1 MNEVTRQRWLP
12 VATVVGLTYL
22 IVSFG
27 TAAMAGTVSSRQA
40 RFAWRLS
47 AFIISGL
54 VLAAHVVYERV
65 QLRNSASRTAW
76 HASAAAAIGG
86 FGLAVAAN
94 VHDLQSAS
102 GYRPRMLIA
111 LLAWP
116 LLTATPALVAG
127 LLIAVILRLKPG
139 TS

>member
-1 MNEVTRQRWLP
+1 
-12 VATVVGLTYL
+12 
-22 IVSFG
+22 
-27 TAAMAGTVSSRQA
+27 MAGTVSSRQA
-40 RFAWRLS
+40 QFAWRLS

-54 VLAAHVVYERV
+54 VLAAHVVHERV
-65 QLRNSASRTAW
+65 PLRNSASRTAW

-102 GYRPRMLIA
+102 GYRPRMAIA

-116 LLTATPALVAG
+116 LLTATPALVVG
-127 LLIAVILRLKPG
+127 LLISVMLRRKPG